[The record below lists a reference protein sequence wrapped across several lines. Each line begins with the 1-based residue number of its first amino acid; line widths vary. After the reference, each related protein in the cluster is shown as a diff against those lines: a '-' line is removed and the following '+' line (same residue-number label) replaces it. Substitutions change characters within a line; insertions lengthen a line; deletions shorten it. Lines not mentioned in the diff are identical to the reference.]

1 MNKIEV
7 KFFPLFPYLF
17 LFPLQIATQIFDTS
31 IASRWLNSSS
41 RWMVLMLILRTIGV
55 VVRPVALADGDSKDN
70 GDKVCIAAKD
80 SEIDDGRYFQA

>member
-1 MNKIEV
+1 
-7 KFFPLFPYLF
+7 
-17 LFPLQIATQIFDTS
+17 
-31 IASRWLNSSS
+31 
-41 RWMVLMLILRTIGV
+41 MLILRTIGV